1 MCSKSPMNSE
11 PKHKSDTR
19 HLVYQV
25 LCAVDEKNFP
35 LDDALEDCFS
45 KAEELDPR
53 DRAFVKNLATT
64 IFRHLAFID
73 KHLSSFLKRPL
84 QSRALWVRHW
94 LRIGAAQILFLDVPD
109 HAAVNTSVDA
119 VGNSKRSGAKV
130 FRGLTNGVLRN
141 VIRGK
146 ERILADL
153 EKNPDAILPRWI
165 KGRWSDFYGEKTVS
179 KICRVLG
186 KQPPLDISV
195 KDPEKVEALAKD
207 LGAEEIYPGTLRFRP
222 KGPITTLPGFRDGA
236 WWAQD
241 LAASLPA
248 RLLGDVKGKRVL
260 DLCAAPGGKTLF
272 LAAAG
277 AKVTAVD
284 ISKNRIKRIEE
295 NLQRVGLSAEVI
307 NQDVRKFKTDE
318 LFDFILLDPPCSAT
332 GTLRRHPDVPYHRG
346 KADIERLAGIQLQML
361 DQAMTL
367 LKPGGILVYC
377 VCSLEKEE
385 GEGLIEAFLKISS
398 GVKRAPI
405 KASKVNGNADWIT
418 KAGDLRTLPC
428 HLGDKGGMDGFF
440 ATRLT
445 RV

>member
-1 MCSKSPMNSE
+1 MNAE

-25 LCAVDEKNFP
+25 LVAVAEKNFP
-35 LDDALEDCFS
+35 LDEALEDAFS
-45 KAEELDPR
+45 KADDLDPR
-53 DRAFVKNLATT
+53 DRAFVKNLVTT

-84 QSRALWVRHW
+84 QARALWVRHW

-141 VIRGK
+141 VIRSK

-153 EKNPDAILPRWI
+153 DKNPDGILPRWI
-165 KGRWSDFYGEKTVS
+165 KGRWTDFYGEKTVT
-179 KICRVLG
+179 KICRVLT
-186 KQPPLDISV
+186 KQPPLDISL
-195 KDPEKVEALAKD
+195 KDPSKAEALAKE
-207 LGAEEIYPGTLRFRP
+207 LGAEEIYPGSLRFRP
-222 KGPITTLPGFRDGA
+222 KGPITTLPGFRDGL

-241 LAASLPA
+241 LAASLPP
-248 RLLGDVKGKRVL
+248 RLLGDVGDKRVL

-277 AKVTAVD
+277 ARVTAVD
-284 ISKNRIKRIEE
+284 ISKTRIERVKE
-295 NLQRVGLSAEVI
+295 NLNRVGLKAEVL
-307 NQDVRKFKTDE
+307 NEDVRKFKPDE
-318 LFDFILLDPPCSAT
+318 LFDFILLDAPCSAT

-361 DQAMTL
+361 DRAITI
-367 LKPGGILVYC
+367 LKPGGTLIYC

-385 GEGLIEAFLKISS
+385 SEDLIEAFLKISS
-398 GVKRAPI
+398 GVKRRPI
-405 KASKVNGNADWIT
+405 LPSELEGNKDWIT
-418 KAGDLRTLPC
+418 KNGDLRTLPC
-428 HLGDKGGMDGFF
+428 HLGEKGGMDGFF

-445 RV
+445 K

>member
-1 MCSKSPMNSE
+1 MNSE

-45 KAEELDPR
+45 KAEGLDLR

-84 QSRALWVRHW
+84 QARALWVRHW

-153 EKNPDAILPRWI
+153 EKNPDGILPRWI
-165 KGRWSDFYGEKTVS
+165 KGRWTDFYGEKTVS
-179 KICRVLG
+179 KICRVL
-186 KQPPLDISV
+186 KNQPPLDISL
-195 KDPEKVEALAKD
+195 KDPENAGALATES
-207 LGAEEIYPGTLRFRP
+207 GAKEIFPGTLRFKP

-248 RLLGDVKGKRVL
+248 RLLGDVKGKRAL

-295 NLQRVGLSAEVI
+295 NLNRVGLSAEVI

-318 LFDFILLDPPCSAT
+318 LFDLILLDPPCSAT

-346 KADIERLAGIQLQML
+346 KADIERLAGIQLNLL
-361 DQAMTL
+361 DHAISL
-367 LKPGGILVYC
+367 LNPGGTLIYC

-385 GEGLIEAFLKISS
+385 GENLIEGLLNITSN
-398 GVKRAPI
+398 VKRIPI
-405 KASKVNGNADWIT
+405 KASEVGGNKDWIT

-440 ATRLT
+440 AARLT

>member
-1 MCSKSPMNSE
+1 MNSE
-11 PKHKSDTR
+11 ASHKSDTR

-25 LCAVDEKNFP
+25 VCAVAEKNFP
-35 LDDALEDCFS
+35 LDQALEDCFS
-45 KAEELDPR
+45 TAVDLDPR
-53 DRAFVKNLATT
+53 DRAFIKNLATT

-73 KHLSSFLKRPL
+73 KHISSFLKRPM
-84 QSRALWVRHW
+84 QARALWVRHW
-94 LRIGAAQILFLDVPD
+94 LRIGAAQILFMDVPD

-153 EKNPDAILPRWI
+153 QKNPDGILPRWI
-165 KGRWSDFYGEKTVS
+165 KGRWTDFYGEKTVS
-179 KICRVLG
+179 KICRVLAT
-186 KQPPLDISV
+186 QPPLDISL
-195 KDPEKVEALAKD
+195 KDPGKAESLAKD
-207 LGAEEIYPGTLRFRP
+207 LAAEEIYPGTLRFRP
-222 KGPITTLPGFRDGA
+222 KGPITTLPGFRDGD

-241 LAASLPA
+241 LAASLPP
-248 RLLGDVKGKRVL
+248 RMLGDVKGKRVL

-272 LAAAG
+272 LAARG
-277 AKVTAVD
+277 AIVTAVD
-284 ISKNRIKRIEE
+284 ISKTRMERVKE
-295 NLQRVGLSAEVI
+295 NLNRTGLNARII
-307 NQDVRKFKTDE
+307 NQDVRKFRTSE

-346 KADIERLAGIQLQML
+346 KADIERLAGLQLQML
-361 DQAMTL
+361 DHAMTQ
-367 LKPGGILVYC
+367 LKPGGVLVYC

-385 GEGLIEAFLKISS
+385 GEDLIEAFLKITS
-398 GVKRAPI
+398 GVKRVAI
-405 KASKVNGNADWIT
+405 KPSELEGHKDWIT

-440 ATRLT
+440 AARLT
-445 RV
+445 K

>member
-1 MCSKSPMNSE
+1 MWSKGPMIPE
-11 PKHKSDTR
+11 PKNKPDTR

-25 LCAVDEKNFP
+25 ICAVDEKNFP
-35 LDDALEDCFS
+35 LDEALEGCFS
-45 KAEELDPR
+45 KADDLDPR
-53 DRAFVKNLATT
+53 DRAFIKNLATT

-73 KHLSSFLKRPL
+73 KHISSFLKRPM
-84 QSRALWVRHW
+84 QKRALWVRHW

-153 EKNPDAILPRWI
+153 EKNPDGILPRWI
-165 KGRWSDFYGEKTVS
+165 KGRWSDFYGEKTVI
-179 KICRVLG
+179 KICRVL
-186 KQPPLDISV
+186 KTQPPLDISL
-195 KDPEKVEALAKD
+195 KDRGRAESLARD

-222 KGPITTLPGFRDGA
+222 KGPITTLPGFRDGD

-241 LAASLPA
+241 LAASLPP
-248 RLLGDVKGKRVL
+248 RLLGNVKGKRVL

-272 LAAAG
+272 LAARG
-277 AKVTAVD
+277 AFVTAVD
-284 ISKNRIKRIEE
+284 ISKTRIEMVKE
-295 NLQRVGLSAEVI
+295 NLTRTGLSAEVI
-307 NQDVRKFKTDE
+307 NQDVRKFRTSD

-346 KADIERLAGIQLQML
+346 KADIERLAGLQLQML
-361 DQAMTL
+361 DHAMTQ
-367 LKPGGILVYC
+367 LKLGGVLIYC

-385 GEGLIEAFLKISS
+385 SEDLIGAFLEITS
-398 GVKRAPI
+398 GVKRVAI
-405 KASKVNGNADWIT
+405 KPSELEGHKDWVT

-440 ATRLT
+440 AARLT
-445 RV
+445 K